1 MFAAIT
7 NLKLKQ
13 EHFDRTVSV
22 SKSESYQQR
31 FVKSKGF
38 VKAIYYANK
47 DSDDFGSITVWES
60 KEDFEEYW
68 DSIPEEEK
76 ERVNTLTIE
85 PFNQKTYEIIADFAA
100 D

>member
-1 MFAAIT
+1 VFAAIT

-60 KEDFEEYW
+60 KEDFEEY
-68 DSIPEEEK
+68 SG
-76 ERVNTLTIE
+76 RAG
-85 PFNQKTYEIIADFAA
+85 FIISSWGATRNP
-100 D
+100 